1 MGMSTRAF
9 NFRER
14 VEGLDG
20 NGQLFLALQD
30 MNMDN
35 AFGSGKATAESVASK
50 NAENYETYPVIVR
63 PNRNADQNEDFIKK
77 NLCAGRSSNYKK
89 VYTDKFDV
97 EIKKAIGSII
107 SDLKNMR

>member
-1 MGMSTRAF
+1 M
-9 NFRER
+9 NFAI
-14 VEGLDG
+14 
-20 NGQLFLALQD
+20 QIA
-30 MNMDN
+30 
-35 AFGSGKATAESVASK
+35 AK
-50 NAENYETYPVIVR
+50 NAENYETYPIIVR
-63 PNRNADQNEDFIKK
+63 SDRNVDQNEDFIKK